1 MAPAL
6 MCFGRKQQDPQKLR
20 NEEIEKSLRLDKKR
34 QDREI
39 KLLLLG
45 KRHKMHGIV
54 IGKSNPS
61 CS

>member
-6 MCFGRKQQDPQKLR
+6 MCFGRKPQDPQKLK
-20 NEEIEKSLRLDKKR
+20 NDEIEKGLRADKKR

-45 KRHKMHGIV
+45 KRH
-54 IGKSNPS
+54 
-61 CS
+61 